1 MEIEK
6 AEWQTNEN
14 CVRQTAVF
22 TNKRSW
28 LGVNLKRMAVW
39 RKKTRPPKRVA
50 SY

>member
-22 TNKRSW
+22 TNKRS
-28 LGVNLKRMAVW
+28 
-39 RKKTRPPKRVA
+39 
-50 SY
+50 